1 MNKTFP
7 LIGSAKGLLLSEPLT
22 LVSQDTKPWTDVC
35 VTLEGEMLEP
45 QELRIPEI
53 KAGETRPLPGLAPMP
68 TEAAQLGPE
77 GQTRECVMVIS
88 VRIGEELVLQ
98 QYETLEIELHDPY
111 ALHFDEGKAAGQLTK
126 QDLWERKLLDFSLR
140 NNLLNCK
147 AGKRV
152 IPFVSYD
159 IDKIEDRVQQ
169 NEDFSILPKIE
180 NVTEARVK
188 EEIEKN
194 HLVSFLTEAEL
205 KTQLKFIYRSSRNA
219 LEENGANTLFL
230 ALGMLKWY
238 ETEKSTTERNAP
250 ILLLPVDILRKS
262 GNNFIIRSREEDV
275 ILNNTLT
282 ELLRQQF
289 RIDLRALNPLPTDA
303 SGVDVKRI
311 LEMVRSAIQGESRW
325 EVKEQTLLGLFSF
338 NKFVMWNDIHSHADQ
353 LAGNQVIRS
362 LMEGRVALDGL
373 DEKIDAREIDKT
385 VKPSEFVIPMD
396 VDSSQMEAVI
406 ESGKGRSFILY
417 GPPGTGKSQTIT
429 NMIANALYH
438 DKRVLFVAE
447 KMAALTVV
455 QKRLAKIGLDPFCLE
470 LHSNKVTKQHFL
482 QQMQK
487 VLDVTKVAEPA
498 DYQRQSDE
506 LFETRQK
513 LIHYMEALHTKHDN
527 GLSLWDCL
535 SRYLEL
541 PDEEIRQGLPGEI
554 NDDSIHKW
562 VTMLADLDKVF
573 QLSGHPADS
582 RLKGLYPKSWSQ
594 EAYDRIDRL
603 LPQWKE
609 AWLALDGKIEPQPE
623 AWKGVDA
630 AARLKELKEIAGKWF
645 LPKFFAKRSFL
656 TGLREADPGVTW
668 ESASAL
674 LDRIGKVNRYYSLLS
689 DLQQLAFV
697 DTEARPEDMD
707 RWMENLT
714 EMKSWCQWTERRKDL
729 VAAGLQCVVD
739 YIESHP
745 GTTADAARD
754 AYLKGIYHRE
764 TMQLVDKEP
773 DLRMFNGLLFEEII
787 ARYREQTRQFQ
798 EVSKQELYCKLAAK
812 VPSQTLAAAQ
822 GSEMGILKK
831 NIGNGGRGT
840 SIRKII
846 DQIPSL
852 LPKLCPVWLMSPIS
866 VAQFLDLNNEKFDLV
881 IFDEASQ
888 MPTSEAV
895 GAIARG
901 TNLICVGDPK
911 QMPPTSFF
919 ETANTDEES
928 SDIEDMDSI
937 LDDCIALS
945 MPGHV
950 LKWHYRSKHESLI
963 AFSNQEY
970 YDHSLYTFPSVDD
983 RQVKVSLVQLEGTYD
998 KGQTRS
1004 NPTEAKAIVDEVIR
1018 RLKDPELSKRSIG
1031 IVSFS
1036 KVQQNL
1042 IEDMLTDELAR
1053 HPDLEAKAN
1062 GGEEPIFVK
1071 NLENVQGDERDV
1083 ILFSVGYGPDKSGK
1097 VSMNFG
1103 PLNNEGGERRLNVAV
1118 SRAKYEMKVFSILR
1132 PEQIDLNRSK
1142 AKGVAGLKA
1151 FLEFARSGRL
1161 GGSSLPKDSSLIT
1174 HHSSLVE
1181 QIAAALRAHGYEVD
1195 TNVGRSNFKIDL
1207 AVIDPQTG
1215 NYILGILCDG
1225 ENYFNT
1231 PTTRD
1236 REICQ
1241 PNVLN
1246 MLHWKQFRV
1255 WSIDWWEDREKVVRR
1270 ILDVLEGKE
1279 RTDSQSTPSTQTT
1292 QSNQSNPSTQ
1302 NTLRSQSSVDR
1313 TYRAAKIARKKLP
1326 ETFDPTRGSIA
1337 TYFRQAV
1344 ETLVTEEA
1352 PVTNTYVQAR
1362 LKELTGYAMTQKVRA
1377 YVDLQLSAYYRDPL
1391 SDEQVSVWWKDKAQ
1405 ADSYTGFRT
1414 DSDREA
1420 DEIPVVEVIN
1430 VMRTLI
1436 EEQGAMPDESLIKA
1450 TLHTLGFARRTPKL
1464 DALIE
1469 KALPHIKR

>member
-1 MNKTFP
+1 MNKTY
-7 LIGSAKGLLLSEPLT
+7 PLT
-22 LVSQDTKPWTDVC
+22 GSVKGIFLTEPTSLVSQDAHAWRDVC
-35 VTLEGEMLEP
+35 VSLEGEMLEG
-45 QELRIPEI
+45 QELRFPEI
-53 KAGETRPLPGLAPMP
+53 KAGETKLLEGLKPQP
-68 TEAAQLGPE
+68 TAAAQLGPE
-77 GQTRECVMVIS
+77 GQKRECVTVIS

-98 QYETLEIELHDPY
+98 QYETLEFELHDPY
-111 ALHFDEGKAAGQLTK
+111 ALHFDDGKAAAQLTK

-169 NEDFSILPKIE
+169 NEDFSILPKIDG
-180 NVTEARVK
+180 VTDSRVK

-194 HLVSFLTEAEL
+194 HLISYLTEAEL
-205 KTQLKFIYRSSRNA
+205 KTQLKFIYRTSRTA

-238 ETEKSTTERNAP
+238 ETEKSATERNAP
-250 ILLLPVDILRKS
+250 ILLLPVDILRKN
-262 GNNFIIRSREEDV
+262 GNNYVIRSREEDV
-275 ILNNTLT
+275 ILNNTLV

-289 RIDLRALNPLPTDA
+289 RIDLRVLNPLPADE

-311 LEMVRSAIQGESRW
+311 LATVRSAIQSESRW
-325 EVKEQTLLGLFSF
+325 EVKDETLLGLFSF

-353 LAGNQVIRS
+353 MSQNAVIRS
-362 LMEGRVALDGL
+362 LMEGRVALEGL
-373 DEKIDAREIDKT
+373 EETVDAREIDKN

-406 ESGKGRSFILY
+406 ESGKGKSFILY

-429 NMIANALYH
+429 NMIANALHH

-482 QQMQK
+482 EQMQK
-487 VLDVTKVAEPA
+487 VLDVTKTAEPA
-498 DYQRQSDE
+498 DYQRESDE
-506 LFETRQK
+506 LFATRQK
-513 LIHYMEALHTKHDN
+513 LIHYMEALHNKHAN

-541 PDEEIRQGLPGEI
+541 PDEEIRHGLPKEI
-554 NDDSIHKW
+554 DDNKIHQW
-562 VTMLADLDKVF
+562 MAALADLDKVF
-573 QLSGHPADS
+573 QLSGHPANS
-582 RLKGLYPKSWSQ
+582 QLKGLYPKTWSQ
-594 EAYDRIDRL
+594 DNYDRMDRL
-603 LPQWKE
+603 LPLWKE

-623 AWKGVDA
+623 AWKSVDA
-630 AARLKELKEIAGKWF
+630 KAEEEKYKEIDGKWF
-645 LPKFFAKRSFL
+645 LAKFFAKRSFL
-656 TGLREADPGVTW
+656 NELRQADASVTW
-668 ESASAL
+668 ESAPAL
-674 LDRIGKVNRYYSLLS
+674 LKQMEKVNHYYRVLG
-689 DLQQLAFV
+689 DLEQIAEV
-697 DTEARPEDMD
+697 NREARPEEMD
-707 RWMENLT
+707 HWMENLT
-714 EMKSWCQWTERRKDL
+714 EMKNWCQWTERRQGL

-745 GTTADAARD
+745 ETTASAARD
-754 AYLKGIYHRE
+754 AFLKGLYHRE

-787 ARYREQTRQFQ
+787 ARYREQTARFQ
-798 EVSKQELYCKLAAK
+798 ELSKQELYCKLAAK

-866 VAQFLDLNNEKFDLV
+866 VAQFLDLNTQKFDLV

-919 ETANTDEES
+919 ETANVDEENA
-928 SDIEDMDSI
+928 DIEDMDSI

-970 YDHSLYTFPSVDD
+970 YDHSLYTFPSTDD
-983 RQVKVSLVQLEGTYD
+983 RKMKVSLVQLEGAYD
-998 KGQTRS
+998 KGHTRS
-1004 NPTEAKAIVDEVIR
+1004 NPAEAKAIVDEVIS

-1042 IEDMLTDELAR
+1042 IEDMLTDELAK
-1053 HPDLEAKAN
+1053 HPDLEAKAYDV
-1062 GGEEPIFVK
+1062 EEPIFVK

-1151 FLEFARSGRL
+1151 FLEFAKTGRL
-1161 GGSSLPKDSSLIT
+1161 STTTNVANATRENGEGSSL
-1174 HHSSLVE
+1174 VQ
-1181 QIAAALRAHGYEVD
+1181 QIASALRAHGYEVN

-1207 AVIDPQTG
+1207 AVIDPETG
-1215 NYILGILCDG
+1215 NYKLGILCDG
-1225 ENYFNT
+1225 ENYFST

-1255 WSIDWWEDREKVVRR
+1255 WSIDWWEDKDKVVKR
-1270 ILDVLEGKE
+1270 ILDVLEGKSTGE
-1279 RTDSQSTPSTQTT
+1279 ENQSKRSTPS
-1292 QSNQSNPSTQ
+1292 NP
-1302 NTLRSQSSVDR
+1302 NTPSSPSPLLSPTAQPDR
-1313 TYRAAKIARKKLP
+1313 TYKAAKIAKKKLP

-1337 TYFRQAV
+1337 TYFRQVV
-1344 ETLVTEEA
+1344 ETLVCEEG

-1362 LKELTGYAMTQKVRA
+1362 LKELTGYSMTQKVRD
-1377 YVDLQLSAYYRDPL
+1377 YVDMQLAVYYRDPL
-1391 SDEQVSVWWKDKAQ
+1391 SDNQVSIWWKDKAT
-1405 ADSYTGFRT
+1405 AEAYHGFRT

-1430 VMRTLI
+1430 VMQTLL
-1436 EEQGAMPDESLIKA
+1436 EEQGAMPDESLSKA
-1450 TLHTLGFARRTPKL
+1450 ALKTLGFSRRTPKL
-1464 DALIE
+1464 DALIA
-1469 KALPHIKR
+1469 KALSHVKK